1 MTTDKQ
7 QQQEELLILKS
18 ILGDAVT
25 DLSNE
30 NDQFEIDIEF
40 QLLTPFYLR
49 LIDNSNQ
56 LSTLIQYLPPLV
68 LTVHFHDQYPSSI
81 YSPTF
86 VLSSCYLSREY
97 LEKMCL
103 KLDKIWEQN
112 ISEPIVYQWIEYLK
126 EQFLSI
132 NELCLSNKDINND
145 NDNDD
150 PRAMSSYQPY
160 QAAYVYEQLIEYN
173 RMKEDEKFLH
183 EYHECSICLSNN
195 ISGRDMLRLHKCH
208 HAFCRICLHDYAQI
222 HINTGSVEW
231 LLCPDLQ
238 CQLALLPSEIKII
251 VNNDQ
256 LYDKYERLLLQ
267 KTLEQMPDIVWCPRC
282 QQAVLIDSEKD
293 NLALCSQCRFT
304 FCKKC
309 KKTYHSQ
316 TLCGRELELAELK
329 EKHRKLR
336 QKMQVLNFKP
346 DDAEKFFSEFLAVAR
361 IENSTRLCPNSKC
374 QVPIEKNQGCDHMY
388 CTRCRTPFNWS
399 NAQDQ
404 TTETKILIENYEN
417 DLDKI
422 QEALARERNIQENPD
437 ESTPLQV
444 PIISKLLVERTKKC
458 PNIKCEKFNIKSGTG
473 NYLICQYCKRGF
485 CFSCGRAVI
494 DPKNHYGVACKR
506 HSVL

>member
-7 QQQEELLILKS
+7 QQEEELLILKS
-18 ILGDAVT
+18 ILGDAIT
-25 DLSNE
+25 DFSNE

-40 QLLTPFYLR
+40 QLSTPFYLR

-56 LSTLIQYLPPLV
+56 LSTLIQHLPPLI

-97 LEKMCL
+97 LENMCQ

-112 ISEPIVYQWIEYLK
+112 ISEPIVYQWIECLK

-132 NELCLSNKDINND
+132 NELCLSNKAINND

-150 PRAMSSYQPY
+150 PRAMSSYQPN

-173 RMKEDEKFLH
+173 RRKEDEKFLH
-183 EYHECSICLSNN
+183 AYHECPICMSNN
-195 ISGRDMLRLHKCH
+195 IPGRDMIRLYKCH
-208 HAFCRICLHDYAQI
+208 HTFCRICLHDYAQI
-222 HINTGSVEW
+222 HINTGSVQW

-282 QQAVLIDSEKD
+282 QQPVLIDSEED
-293 NLALCSQCRFT
+293 NLALCAQCRFA

-316 TLCGRELELAELK
+316 TLCGHELEIAELR

-336 QKMQVLNFKP
+336 QKMQFLNLIP
-346 DDAEKFFSEFLAVAR
+346 DDAEKFLREFLAVAR
-361 IENSTRLCPNSKC
+361 IENSTRLCPNTKC
-374 QVPIEKNQGCDHMY
+374 QVPIEKNEGCDHMY
-388 CTRCRTPFNWS
+388 CTRCRTVFNWS
-399 NAQDQ
+399 DAQDQ

-417 DLDKI
+417 DLDKV
-422 QEALARERNIQENPD
+422 QQALEHESNIQDNPH
-437 ESTPLQV
+437 ESMSLKE

-458 PNIKCEKFNIKSGTG
+458 PNIKCGKLNIKSGIG
-473 NYLICQYCKRGF
+473 NYLICQHCKRGF

-494 DPKNHYGVACKR
+494 DPKTHFGVACKR